1 MFALNLNEDNRVLS
15 VTYPQYAPENAPQ
28 VETLPKGDLYDYLYV
43 NGEFVYDPL
52 PVEPQPEPV
61 DEMAQMK
68 EQIQSLTES
77 NQMLTDCIL
86 EMSELLYQ

>member
-28 VETLPKGDLYDYLYV
+28 VETLPEGDVYDYLYV

-61 DEMAQMK
+61 DEMVQMK